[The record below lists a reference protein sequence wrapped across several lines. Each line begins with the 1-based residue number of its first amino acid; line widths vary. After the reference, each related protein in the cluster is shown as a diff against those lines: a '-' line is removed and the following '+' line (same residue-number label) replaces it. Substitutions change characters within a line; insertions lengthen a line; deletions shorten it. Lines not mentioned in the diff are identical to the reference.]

1 MEQVKKAAREAVKS
15 GSGNRTGFTLREN
28 LLQNILHS
36 IEQAKLEANFS
47 EALEAAL
54 WSNADLRQII
64 LANRANCLIAKRQIL
79 SSLPR
84 QGNRIV
90 KKFIDELLISGN
102 RSC

>member
-1 MEQVKKAAREAVKS
+1 MEKVSAAKEAAKKRNS
-15 GSGNRTGFTLREN
+15 NRTKFTLREN
-28 LLQNILHS
+28 LLQNILPG

-47 EALEAAL
+47 EALEAGL
-54 WSNADLRQII
+54 WSNADLRQLI

-79 SSLPR
+79 NSLPQ
-84 QGNRIV
+84 QGNRVV